1 MFYLFLAGWAACM
14 ILLIPA
20 TRRTV
25 TGVINRRMARRLATG
40 PVNTLFKHDYNYAK
54 VLTHMVAE
62 GDLHI
67 EDATGLAHDRMK
79 QAPVITAQ
87 PDGDSKRG
95 PGI

>member
-20 TRRTV
+20 TQRAV
-25 TGVINRRMARRLATG
+25 TGVINRKVARRLTTG
-40 PVNTLFKHDYNYAK
+40 PVNMLFKHDYNYAM

-67 EDATGLAHDRMK
+67 EDATELAHDRMK
-79 QAPVITAQ
+79 QAPAVTVQ
-87 PDGDSKRG
+87 TEGDHKRG